1 MQNLDQIRAA
11 KALEAINRNGSR
23 ITKQTVS
30 KLPAMI
36 ISNGLLAAAAFADE
50 PKKESEAK
58 RPEMQD
64 AMDQVAQHLKN
75 PVHGIGILTECDS
88 AKKLIEKLTTG
99 NATSNDLQR
108 ATAEALAF
116 ISYLKRFAVKESN
129 EDNA

>member
-1 MQNLDQIRAA
+1 MKNLDQIRAA
-11 KALEAINRNGSR
+11 KALDAVNRNGSK

-50 PKKESEAK
+50 PKKEGVPK

-64 AMDQVAQHLKN
+64 AMNQVAQHLKN
-75 PVHGIGILTECDS
+75 PVLGINILTGCDS
-88 AKKLIEKLTTG
+88 AKKLIEKLTAANT
-99 NATSNDLQR
+99 TSSDLQR
-108 ATAEALAF
+108 ATGEALAF
-116 ISYLKRFAVKESN
+116 LSYLKRFAVKDSK

>member
-11 KALEAINRNGSR
+11 KALEAVNRNGSK

-36 ISNGLLAAAAFADE
+36 ISNGLLAAAAFAAE
-50 PKKESEAK
+50 LKKEGEAK

-64 AMDQVAQHLKN
+64 AMNQVAQHLKN
-75 PVHGIGILTECDS
+75 SVHGINILTGCDS
-88 AKKLIEKLTTG
+88 AQQLIKKLSGE

-108 ATAEALAF
+108 ATGEALAF

-129 EDNA
+129 ESNV